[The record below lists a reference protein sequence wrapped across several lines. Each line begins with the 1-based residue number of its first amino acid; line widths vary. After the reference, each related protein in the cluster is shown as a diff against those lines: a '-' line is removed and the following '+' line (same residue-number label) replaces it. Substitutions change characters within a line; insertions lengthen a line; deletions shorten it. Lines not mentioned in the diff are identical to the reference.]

1 MTCLEKLAYATM
13 KCLWIGGLFV
23 HSDTWREMVTKV
35 STICVTGQ
43 FKRLQRELEE
53 LYRRAGV
60 PQPAVQAY
68 QDALLSLL
76 AEEEE
81 PVSIPLH

>member
-1 MTCLEKLAYATM
+1 M
-13 KCLWIGGLFV
+13 
-23 HSDTWREMVTKV
+23 HSDTWRAMVTKV

-60 PQPAVQAY
+60 AQPAAQAY

-76 AEEEE
+76 AEEDEV
-81 PVSIPLH
+81 VSIQVH

>member
-1 MTCLEKLAYATM
+1 M
-13 KCLWIGGLFV
+13 GGVFV
-23 HSDTWREMVTKV
+23 QSDTWQQMVAKV
-35 STICVTGQ
+35 SAICVTGQ
-43 FKRLQRELEE
+43 FKRLQSELEE

-76 AEEEE
+76 AEDE
-81 PVSIPLH
+81 PISIPLH

>member
-1 MTCLEKLAYATM
+1 MQANAVR
-13 KCLWIGGLFV
+13 I
-23 HSDTWREMVTKV
+23 MVNRI
-35 STICVTGQ
+35 SMICVTAQ

-60 PQPAVQAY
+60 PKPAVQAY
-68 QDALLSLL
+68 QDALMSLL

-81 PVSIPLH
+81 GLSSLAN

>member
-1 MTCLEKLAYATM
+1 
-13 KCLWIGGLFV
+13 
-23 HSDTWREMVTKV
+23 MVKKV
-35 STICVTGQ
+35 SAICVTGQ

-60 PQPAVQAY
+60 PEPAVQAY

-76 AEEEE
+76 ADDDDA
-81 PVSIPLH
+81 VSMMSH

>member
-1 MTCLEKLAYATM
+1 M
-13 KCLWIGGLFV
+13 
-23 HSDTWREMVTKV
+23 HSDTWREMVSKV
-35 STICVTGQ
+35 SSICVTGQ

-53 LYRRAGV
+53 LYQRAGV

-76 AEEEE
+76 AEEDE
-81 PVSIPLH
+81 PIPIRLQ

>member
-1 MTCLEKLAYATM
+1 M
-13 KCLWIGGLFV
+13 
-23 HSDTWREMVTKV
+23 HSDTWRQMVSKV
-35 STICVTGQ
+35 SAICVTGQ
-43 FKRLQRELEE
+43 FKRLQYDLED

-76 AEEEE
+76 AEKDKTV
-81 PVSIPLH
+81 PFQPQ

>member
-1 MTCLEKLAYATM
+1 M
-13 KCLWIGGLFV
+13 
-23 HSDTWREMVTKV
+23 
-35 STICVTGQ
+35 ICVTAQ

-60 PQPAVQAY
+60 PRPAVQAY

-76 AEEEE
+76 AEDEET
-81 PVSIPLH
+81 PNRGAN

>member
-1 MTCLEKLAYATM
+1 M
-13 KCLWIGGLFV
+13 
-23 HSDTWREMVTKV
+23 HSDTWRAMVKKV
-35 STICVTGQ
+35 SAICVTGQ

-60 PQPAVQAY
+60 PEPAVQAY

-76 AEEEE
+76 ADDDDA
-81 PVSIPLH
+81 VSMMSH

>member
-1 MTCLEKLAYATM
+1 
-13 KCLWIGGLFV
+13 
-23 HSDTWREMVTKV
+23 MVSKV
-35 STICVTGQ
+35 SSICVTGQ

-53 LYRRAGV
+53 LYQRAGV

-76 AEEEE
+76 AEEDE
-81 PVSIPLH
+81 PIPIRLQ

>member
-1 MTCLEKLAYATM
+1 MMETD
-13 KCLWIGGLFV
+13 LWR
-23 HSDTWREMVTKV
+23 DMVGKI

-43 FKRLQRELEE
+43 FKRLQHQLED

-76 AEEEE
+76 ADEEEF
-81 PVSIPLH
+81 PMQKSVN

>member
-1 MTCLEKLAYATM
+1 M